1 MTQAY
6 RLYQR
11 YTAKQ
16 LIDMRQHLIDDP
28 ANAYVGPKSIYLYT
42 DKTYK
47 TIEQIVW
54 AITYHGQDVRKAAL
68 TLGAA

>member
-11 YTAKQ
+11 YTAEQ
-16 LIDMRQHLIDDP
+16 LIDMRQHLIDDL

-47 TIEQIVW
+47 KIEQIVW
-54 AITYHGQDVRKAAL
+54 AITYHGQDARKAAL
-68 TLGAA
+68 TLEAA